1 MSNLKNEGD
10 RVYKVYHHMGKGMFT
25 WDSDYVFNTVRAYFY
40 KAVRGDFG
48 YWIKAGD
55 RIITNS
61 GNIEGFVRKSSKGE
75 TFVFKI
81 NSISLKSGHI
91 TISYTT

>member
-1 MSNLKNEGD
+1 
-10 RVYKVYHHMGKGMFT
+10 MFV
-25 WDSDYVFNTVRAYFY
+25 WNSDYVFNTVRAYFY

-61 GNIEGFVRKSSKGE
+61 GNIEGFVKKSSKGE
-75 TFVFKI
+75 TFIFKLHQVP
-81 NSISLKSGHI
+81 SCRI
-91 TISYTT
+91 TEIIRHRTLGRDLLFFEYNGNA